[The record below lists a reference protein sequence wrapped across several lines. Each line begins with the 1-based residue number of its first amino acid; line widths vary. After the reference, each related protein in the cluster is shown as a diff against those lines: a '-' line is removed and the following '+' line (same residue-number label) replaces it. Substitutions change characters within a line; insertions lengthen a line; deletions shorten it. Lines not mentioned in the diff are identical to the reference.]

1 MKIKI
6 NKGKA
11 KGFVEAPP
19 SKSMAHRLLIC
30 AGLSDGISEIKGITE
45 SQDIL
50 ATLDCL
56 RALGAQWERVPA
68 REQEDGDVQSVL
80 KIKGTDVRNRTAPVS
95 LNCRESGS
103 TLRFFVPLCLAS
115 EAEAELYGSER
126 LMERPMEVYEELCRQ
141 HGLGFVQERGKLVV
155 RGPLKA
161 GTFKAAGNISSQ
173 FISGLLFAMPLLEGD
188 SRLEIIPPVESRSY
202 IEMTLSA
209 LKTFGIEWTRPDEN
223 TILISGGQRYCPQR
237 AKVEGD
243 YSNAAFFQALD
254 MLGGDVQVGNL
265 DADSLQGDR
274 VCEEML
280 KLLESGRPQLDI
292 SDCPDLG
299 PVLFAAAA
307 ATGRGAVFTGTK
319 RLKIKESDRG
329 EAMARVLDKFGVGVI
344 MEENRMVIGGGGIK
358 TPKEPLYGFNDHR
371 IVMAEAVLLSLT
383 GGIIEGAEA
392 VSKSFPD
399 FFEKLASL
407 GIEVE
412 KIED

>member
-1 MKIKI
+1 MKVKI

-11 KGFVEAPP
+11 RGFAEAPP

-30 AGLSDGISEIKGITE
+30 AGLSDGISEIEGIAE
-45 SQDIL
+45 SQDVL
-50 ATLDCL
+50 ATIDCL
-56 RALGAQWERVPA
+56 SALGALCERKQGT
-68 REQEDGDVQSVL
+68 EQVL
-80 KIKGTDVRNRTAPVS
+80 KVTGAGKKLWDCGRKRI

-103 TLRFFVPLCLAS
+103 TLRFFVPLCLIS
-115 EAEAELYGSER
+115 GGEAELRGR
-126 LMERPMEVYEELCRQ
+126 VWLMERPMEVYEELCRDN
-141 HGLGFVQERGKLVV
+141 GLGFVQESERLVV
-155 RGPLKA
+155 KGPLKA
-161 GTFKAAGNISSQ
+161 GTFKVAGNISSQ
-173 FISGLLFAMPLLEGD
+173 FISGLLFAMPLMDGD

-223 TILISGGQRYCPQR
+223 TILISGGQRYCPQW

-254 MLGGDVQVGNL
+254 MLGGDVKVGNL

-280 KLLESGRPQLDI
+280 RQLESGRPQLDI

-299 PVLFAAAA
+299 PILFAAAA

-329 EAMARVLDKFGVGVI
+329 EVMAGVLEKFGVDVI
-344 MEENRMVIGGGGIK
+344 MEENRIVIGGGGIK
-358 TPKEPLYGFNDHR
+358 VPEEPLYGFNDHR

>member
-1 MKIKI
+1 MKVKI

-11 KGFVEAPP
+11 RGFVEAPP

-30 AGLSDGISEIKGITE
+30 AGLADGISEIEGIAE

-50 ATLDCL
+50 ATIDCL
-56 RALGAQWERVPA
+56 SALGAVCEKMEGA
-68 REQEDGDVQSVL
+68 EQVL
-80 KIKGTDVRNRTAPVS
+80 KVTGAGDKLWECGGKRI

-103 TLRFFVPLCLAS
+103 TLRFFVPLCLISGGGAR
-115 EAEAELYGSER
+115 LKGSDR
-126 LMERPMEVYEELCRQ
+126 LMERPMDVYKELCSER
-141 HGLGFVQERGKLVV
+141 GLEFVQESGSLTVK
-155 RGPLKA
+155 GPLKA

-202 IEMTLSA
+202 IEMTLYA
-209 LKTFGIEWTRPDEN
+209 LKTFGISFERPDEN
-223 TILISGGQRYCPQR
+223 TILINGGQRYCPQR

-265 DADSLQGDR
+265 DAGSLQGDR
-274 VCEEML
+274 VCSEML
-280 KLLESGRPQLDI
+280 AQLKSGRPELDI

-307 ATGRGAVFTGTK
+307 ATGIGAVFTGTK

-329 EAMARVLDKFGVGVI
+329 AVMARVLDKFSVDVI
-344 MEENRMVIGGGGIK
+344 MEENRIVIGGGGIK
-358 TPKEPLYGFNDHR
+358 APEEPLFGFNDHR

-412 KIED
+412 RIED

>member
-1 MKIKI
+1 MKVKIK
-6 NKGKA
+6 KGEA
-11 KGFVEAPP
+11 RGFVEAPP

-30 AGLSDGISEIKGITE
+30 AGLVDGISEIEGIAE

-50 ATLDCL
+50 ATIDCL
-56 RALGAQWERVPA
+56 TALGTACERKQDTEQGLKVTGA
-68 REQEDGDVQSVL
+68 GKKLWDCRE
-80 KIKGTDVRNRTAPVS
+80 KRI

-103 TLRFFVPLCLAS
+103 TLRFFVPLCLIS
-115 EAEAELYGSER
+115 GGETELRGSVR
-126 LMERPMEVYEELCRQ
+126 LMERPLEVYEELCRD
-141 HGLGFVQERGKLVV
+141 HGLTFERGQGGLSV

-161 GTFKAAGNISSQ
+161 ANFKVAGNISSQ

-209 LKTFGIEWTRPDEN
+209 LKAFGIAWTRPDEN
-223 TILISGGQRYCPQR
+223 TILIKGGQRYRPRR

-243 YSNAAFFQALD
+243 YSNAAFFQTLD
-254 MLGGDVQVGNL
+254 MLGGDVHVSNL

-274 VCEEML
+274 VCGEML
-280 KLLESGRPQLDI
+280 RQLKSGRPELDI

-299 PVLFAAAA
+299 PILFAAAA

-329 EAMARVLDKFGVGVI
+329 SVMARVLDKFGVEVI

-358 TPKEPLYGFNDHR
+358 APEEPLYGFNDHR
-371 IVMAEAVLLSLT
+371 IVMSEAVLLSLT

-399 FFEKLASL
+399 FFEKLGSL

>member
-1 MKIKI
+1 MKVKI

-11 KGFVEAPP
+11 RGFVEAPP

-30 AGLSDGISEIKGITE
+30 AGLTDGVSEIEGIAE
-45 SQDIL
+45 SQDVL
-50 ATLDCL
+50 ATIDCL
-56 RALGAQWERVPA
+56 TALGALCERKQDT
-68 REQEDGDVQSVL
+68 EQVL
-80 KIKGTDVRNRTAPVS
+80 KVIGAGKKLWECGEKRI

-103 TLRFFVPLCLAS
+103 TLRFFVPLCLIS
-115 EAEAELYGSER
+115 GGEAELRGRVR
-126 LMERPMEVYEELCRQ
+126 LMERPMEVYEELCREN
-141 HGLGFVQERGKLVV
+141 GLTFERGQGGISV

-161 GTFKAAGNISSQ
+161 ANFKAAGDISSQ

-209 LKTFGIEWTRPDEN
+209 LKAFGIAWTRPDEN
-223 TILISGGQRYCPQR
+223 TILIKGGQRYRPWR

-243 YSNAAFFQALD
+243 YSNAAFFQTLD

-274 VCEEML
+274 VCGEML
-280 KLLESGRPQLDI
+280 RQLKSGRPELDI

-299 PVLFAAAA
+299 PILFAAAA

-329 EAMARVLDKFGVGVI
+329 SVMARVLDKFGVEVI

-358 TPKEPLYGFNDHR
+358 APEEPLYGFNDHR
-371 IVMAEAVLLSLT
+371 IVMSEAVLLSLT

-399 FFEKLASL
+399 FFEKLGSL